1 MVHKAFIKDNI
12 VRDILL
18 FEEGYDESIVASI
31 IESNGYD
38 LAQDCEPS
46 VGKWSTWNG
55 VEFIETPKEI
65 LGDLGVITYF
75 PTPEEET
82 PEE

>member
-38 LAQDCEPS
+38 SAQDCEPS
-46 VGKWSTWNG
+46 VGKWSTWDG
-55 VEFIETPKEI
+55 VQFTTTSNDVLRE
-65 LGDLGVITYF
+65 LGAIN
-75 PTPEEET
+75 
-82 PEE
+82 